1 MEPFEAF
8 LETLDEYLILN
19 DLNVTGFARRAN
31 LFPQTVSSWRKGN
44 SYPALASL
52 IKIADLFN
60 CSLDYLLG
68 RAADE
73 AYFPSLEK
81 PTFFKRLNALIS
93 KSGFTCYQ
101 ISKMCKLNNGNFSSW
116 KEKTVPKPET
126 LVKLADFFN
135 VSLDYLIGRSDS
147 V

>member
-1 MEPFEAF
+1 M
-8 LETLDEYLILN
+8 
-19 DLNVTGFARRAN
+19 
-31 LFPQTVSSWRKGN
+31 
-44 SYPALASL
+44 ASL